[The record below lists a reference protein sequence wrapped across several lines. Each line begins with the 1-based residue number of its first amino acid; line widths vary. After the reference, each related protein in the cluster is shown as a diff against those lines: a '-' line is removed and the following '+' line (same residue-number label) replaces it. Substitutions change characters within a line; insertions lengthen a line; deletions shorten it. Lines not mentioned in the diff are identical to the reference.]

1 MSGAT
6 TTTRHGDLIGAGLI
20 LLLTASAPT
29 VEWLPPEHRAPL
41 NAGAIPRAY
50 GRQLR
55 HPVFMAYTLP
65 GGFVLGSLFNYISA
79 SAFVFTG
86 HFGLSAS
93 QFSYL
98 FAGNSVALVLGGA
111 ISNWLLGQ
119 GRQAGGIMLTGIGAH
134 ALAGR
139 QCAVPQIRP
148 HEIHPWPGLRGQ
160 GGGDRMG
167 AGVHEPDDRKSGM
180 LTAAHFAE
188 YAERLMHSRPRRASP

>member
-1 MSGAT
+1 
-6 TTTRHGDLIGAGLI
+6 
-20 LLLTASAPT
+20 
-29 VEWLPPEHRAPL
+29 
-41 NAGAIPRAY
+41 
-50 GRQLR
+50 
-55 HPVFMAYTLP
+55 MAYTLP

-79 SAFVFTG
+79 SAFVFAG

-134 ALAGR
+134 ARAGR

-160 GGGDRMG
+160 GARRQDGRRSPR
-167 AGVHEPDDRKSGM
+167 AGRSQVWHAYGC
-180 LTAAHFAE
+180 AF
-188 YAERLMHSRPRRASP
+188 RRVR

>member
-1 MSGAT
+1 
-6 TTTRHGDLIGAGLI
+6 
-20 LLLTASAPT
+20 
-29 VEWLPPEHRAPL
+29 
-41 NAGAIPRAY
+41 
-50 GRQLR
+50 
-55 HPVFMAYTLP
+55 MAYTLA

-79 SAFVFTG
+79 SAFVFAG

-134 ALAGR
+134 ARAGR

-148 HEIHPWPGLRGQ
+148 QEIHP
-160 GGGDRMG
+160 
-167 AGVHEPDDRKSGM
+167 
-180 LTAAHFAE
+180 
-188 YAERLMHSRPRRASP
+188 